1 MSDCVRTCRGTLK
14 EYPPNADVVVMDGID
29 WSLPLMRTA
38 SEIDADGETL
48 YLGGCDP
55 AHEWD

>member
-1 MSDCVRTCRGTLK
+1 
-14 EYPPNADVVVMDGID
+14 VVVMDGID